1 MDNTYTGNL
10 TRGQK
15 LWNMLRDRR
24 DTEPLSL
31 ERAKL
36 VTEAYK
42 KFSILPVILRRGET
56 LKHVLNN
63 IPIYIDEGQLL
74 AGDYGS
80 RPMAAEWFPDFS
92 VEWVAKEVSSGH
104 SPYALGE
111 DSAEEMRQICE
122 FWKDKAAKET
132 FYAYM
137 GDETIHRLYEMNE
150 HGSWIFAGSM
160 EAQTEK
166 GWHIPNYA
174 KVVRCGLRGVIDEIE
189 EEQASLRV
197 RDNESLNK
205 DYFLR
210 ALKTSVNAVIDYAHR
225 YAELASHM
233 AEETEDPVRAA
244 ELRQIAEN
252 CSHVPEF
259 PARTFHEAMQAMWF
273 CHCAAFWD
281 TRTVGISFG
290 RVDQYMLPLYQEDKK
305 AGRVDR
311 EMATQI
317 VECFRIKM
325 SALRNFDNSYVRQAT
340 SGETQ
345 FHNVTLGG
353 VDAYGRDAVNEL
365 SYVWLDAAE
374 RVQSPH
380 PTLSIRWHDNIDPKF
395 ALRGMEIC
403 RLGVGYPAWFN
414 DRSVMEFLLSNGA
427 TLQEARDYG
436 IAGCVLTVPQNKCAV
451 TWPTVVSMAKVL
463 EITLNN
469 GVDPVNG
476 IQQGLQLGSLPDF
489 ETFDD
494 LFDAFKS
501 QLHYF
506 LTITSDYLCH
516 VRCHRSEQ
524 CPDLF
529 LSSLVEGCIRKGKNV
544 MADGAEYQ
552 QFSMYLIPVGPI
564 DACDSLTAI
573 KKCVYEDKSIGKQ
586 ELLDLLKANFEGSPE
601 KRRLLLDAPKYGND
615 DDYAD
620 EIAVMFHSYL
630 VEEMKSIEGPYGTT
644 FLSAPHSIAFHGAAG
659 RKCGALPSG
668 RLAGVALADGAVSP
682 AQGSDVKGP
691 AAVIQSASKIDHS
704 PIYGTLF
711 NMKFLPSALEREE
724 DLKKLLA
731 LIRTYFVSG
740 NGRHIQFNVVD
751 RAKLIDAQQHP
762 ENYRNLVVR
771 IAGYSALWVELDEKI
786 QNEIIART
794 EQAF

>member
-1 MDNTYTGNL
+1 MDGVYTGTL

-15 LWNMLRDRR
+15 LWNTLRKRR

-31 ERAKL
+31 ERARL
-36 VTEAYK
+36 VTESYRQTT
-42 KFSILPVILRRGET
+42 IMPTVIRRGEA
-56 LKHVLNN
+56 LKHILAN
-63 IPIYIDEGQLL
+63 IPIYIDDGQLL

-80 RPMAAEWFPDFS
+80 RPMAAEWFPEFS
-92 VEWVAKEVSSGH
+92 VEWVAKEIMNGN

-111 DSAEEMRQICE
+111 SATEQMRDICE

-137 GDETIHRLYEMNE
+137 GEDTIRRLYEMNE

-166 GWHIPNYA
+166 GWHIPDYE
-174 KVVRCGLRGVIDEIE
+174 KVIRIGLRGLIEEIE
-189 EEQASLRV
+189 TEQAGLRV
-197 RDNESLNK
+197 LDNDSLHK

-210 ALKTSVNAVIDYAHR
+210 ALKTALEAVILYANR
-225 YAELASHM
+225 YAVLADQMADASEDETR
-233 AEETEDPVRAA
+233 AEE
-244 ELRQIAEN
+244 LRKIAEN
-252 CSHVPEF
+252 CRRVPEF
-259 PARTFHEAMQAMWF
+259 PAETFHQAMQAMWL

-290 RVDQYMLPLYQEDKK
+290 RVDQYMWPLYQADQA
-305 AGRVDR
+305 AGRIDKER
-311 EMATQI
+311 AIQI
-317 VECFRIKM
+317 VECFRVKM

-353 VDAYGRDAVNEL
+353 QDAYGRDAVNEL
-365 SYVWLDAAE
+365 SYIWLEAAQ

-380 PTLSIRWHDNIDPKF
+380 PTLSIRWHENLDPRF

-414 DRSVMEFLLSNGA
+414 DRSAIEFMLANGA
-427 TLQEARDYG
+427 SLQEARNYG
-436 IAGCVLTVPQNKCAV
+436 VAGCVLTVPQHKCAV
-451 TWPTVVSMAKVL
+451 TWPTVVSMAKIL
-463 EITLNN
+463 EITMNN

-476 IQQGLQLGSLPDF
+476 IQQGLKLGSLPDF
-489 ETFDD
+489 ETFED
-494 LFDAFKS
+494 LFNAFKK
-501 QLHYF
+501 QLDYF
-506 LTITSDYLCH
+506 LSITSDYLSH

-529 LSSLVEGCIRKGKNV
+529 LSALVDGCIKKGKNV

-586 ELLDLLKANFEGSPE
+586 ELLELLAANFEGHPE
-601 KRRLLLDAPKYGND
+601 KRQLLLDAPKYGND

-620 EIAVMFHSYL
+620 EMAIRFHSFL
-630 VEEMKSIEGPYGTT
+630 VDEMKHIQGPYGTT

-691 AAVIQSASKIDHS
+691 AAVIRSAGKIDHT
-704 PIYGTLF
+704 PIFGTLF
-711 NMKFLPSALEREE
+711 NMKFLPSTLATTS
-724 DLKKLLA
+724 DLQKVLA
-731 LIRTYFVSG
+731 LIRTYFVEG

-762 ENYRNLVVR
+762 ENYPNLVVR
-771 IAGYSALWVELDEKI
+771 IAGYSALWVELDSKI

-794 EQAF
+794 EQSF

>member
-1 MDNTYTGNL
+1 MDGAYTGTL

-15 LWNMLRDRR
+15 LWNALRDRR

-36 VTEAYK
+36 VTESYRETT
-42 KFSILPVILRRGET
+42 ILPTILRRGEA
-56 LKHVLNN
+56 LKKILNN
-63 IPIYIDEGQLL
+63 IPIYLDDGQLL

-80 RPMAAEWFPDFS
+80 RPMAAEWFPEFS
-92 VEWVAKEVSSGH
+92 VEWVAKEIMDGR
-104 SPYALGE
+104 SPYAF
-111 DSAEEMRQICE
+111 DSDSTEVMREICE
-122 FWKDKAAKET
+122 FWKDKSAKET

-137 GDETIHRLYEMNE
+137 GPDVMKRLYEYNE

-166 GWHIPNYA
+166 GWHIPDYA
-174 KVVRCGLRGVIDEIE
+174 KVVRCGLRGILDEIE
-189 EEQASLRV
+189 AEQSALRV
-197 RDNESLNK
+197 RSNEDLHK
-205 DYFLR
+205 DYLLR
-210 ALKTSVNAVIDYAHR
+210 AMETALEAVISYAHR
-225 YAELASHM
+225 YAALAEELAQK
-233 AEETEDPVRAA
+233 EPDPVRRA
-244 ELRQIAEN
+244 ELEQISQN
-252 CSHVPEF
+252 CLQVPEH
-259 PARTFHEAMQAMWF
+259 PAKTFHQAMQSMWF

-290 RVDQYMLPLYQEDKK
+290 RVDQYMWPLYQADVA
-305 AGRVDR
+305 AGRLDR

-353 VDAYGRDAVNEL
+353 QLRDGSDAVNEL
-365 SYVWLDAAE
+365 SYIWLDAAE

-380 PTLSIRWHDNIDPKF
+380 PTLSIRWHENLDPQF

-403 RLGVGYPAWFN
+403 RLGVGFPAWFN
-414 DRSVMEFLLSNGA
+414 DRSVFEFLLSNGVP
-427 TLQEARDYG
+427 LDEARDYG
-436 IAGCVLTVPQNKCAV
+436 VAGCVLTVPQHKCAV
-451 TWPTVVSMAKVL
+451 TWPTVVSMPKVL

-476 IQQGLQLGSLPDF
+476 MQQGLKLGSLPDF
-489 ETFDD
+489 ETFED
-494 LFDAFKS
+494 LFDAFRQ

-506 LTITSDYLCH
+506 LQITSDYLCH
-516 VRCHRSEQ
+516 VRVHRSEQ

-529 LSSLVEGCIRKGKNV
+529 LSALVDGCIRKGKNV

-564 DACDSLTAI
+564 DASDSLTAI
-573 KKCVYEDKSIGKQ
+573 RRCVYEDKTIGRQ
-586 ELLDLLKANFEGSPE
+586 ELLDLLKVNFEGHPD
-601 KRRLLLDAPKYGND
+601 KRQILLNAPKYGND
-615 DDYAD
+615 QDEAD
-620 EIAVMFHSYL
+620 EMAARFHRFL
-630 VEEMKSIEGPYGTT
+630 VDEMRTIDGPYHTT

-682 AQGSDVKGP
+682 AQGSDEKGP
-691 AAVIQSASKIDHS
+691 AAVIRSAGKVDHT
-704 PIYGTLF
+704 PIFGTLF
-711 NMKFLPSALEREE
+711 NMKFLPSALERTE
-724 DLKKLLA
+724 DLRKLLA
-731 LIRTYFVSG
+731 LIRSYFVDG

-751 RAKLIDAQQHP
+751 RAKLLDAQKHP